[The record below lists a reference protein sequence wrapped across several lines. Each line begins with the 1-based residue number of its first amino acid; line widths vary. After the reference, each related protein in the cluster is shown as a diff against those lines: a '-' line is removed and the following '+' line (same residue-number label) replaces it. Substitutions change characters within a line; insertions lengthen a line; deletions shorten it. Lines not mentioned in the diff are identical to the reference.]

1 MIPLLEKGH
10 FIFGIQR
17 TFVQICF
24 WGGGGNLEKEA
35 VTVHP

>member
-24 WGGGGNLEKEA
+24 WGGGNLEKEA